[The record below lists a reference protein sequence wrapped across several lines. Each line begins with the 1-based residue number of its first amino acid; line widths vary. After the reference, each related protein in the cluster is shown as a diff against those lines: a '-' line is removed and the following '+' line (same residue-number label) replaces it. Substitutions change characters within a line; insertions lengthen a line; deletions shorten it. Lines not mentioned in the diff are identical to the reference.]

1 MSGFRAICGST
12 LAPDVAS
19 AVNDLRNQFLGG
31 EKETPCMVIV
41 FCSPDYDL
49 DQLGPALKA
58 GFPCPV
64 VGCTTSGQIGPH
76 GFQKDGITA
85 VALSKAGLMIRP
97 YLVAPL
103 EEVRDQALAVAE
115 QVARDFGSL
124 PLLGFLLV
132 DGLSMVEELLAST
145 LHHAL
150 GGMTLVGGS
159 AGDNLAFHQTKV
171 CFDGVFRHSAA
182 VLVVLHA
189 DLPFVPIKFQHFIPT
204 NQKLVATAA
213 QPKIRVVET
222 FNGIPAAKAYAK
234 ALGLGVDKLNAS
246 VFSAHPLML
255 LVGDDYYVRSI
266 QRVLP
271 DGGLVFYCA
280 IDEALVFTLGQR
292 VDSAMGIA
300 GQAFDEVFEAIGEP
314 QVILGCDCILRRL
327 ELEEAGLDLEIGS
340 LFARKHV
347 VGFSTYGE
355 QWNGM
360 HINQTFTGLALG
372 CECV

>member
-1 MSGFRAICGST
+1 
-12 LAPDVAS
+12 
-19 AVNDLRNQFLGG
+19 
-31 EKETPCMVIV
+31 
-41 FCSPDYDL
+41 
-49 DQLGPALKA
+49 
-58 GFPCPV
+58 
-64 VGCTTSGQIGPH
+64 
-76 GFQKDGITA
+76 
-85 VALSKAGLMIRP
+85 MIRP

-103 EEVRDQALAVAE
+103 EEVRDRALAVAE

-132 DGLSMVEELLAST
+132 DGLSMVEELLTST

-159 AGDNLAFHQTKV
+159 AGDNLAFHETRV
-171 CFDGVFRHSAA
+171 CFDGAFLQSAA
-182 VLVVLHA
+182 ILVVFHA

-204 NQKLVATAA
+204 DLKLVATSA

-234 ALGLGVDKLNAS
+234 ALGLSVEKLDAG

-255 LVGDDYYVRSI
+255 MVGDDYYVRSI

-292 VDSAMGIA
+292 ADSALAIA
-300 GQAFDEVFEAIGEP
+300 GRAFEDVVQAIGEP

-327 ELEEAGLDLEIGS
+327 ELEEAGLDLEIGG
-340 LFARKHV
+340 LFARQRV

-360 HINQTFTGLALG
+360 HVNQTFTGLALG
-372 CECV
+372 GGRA

>member
-1 MSGFRAICGST
+1 MSGFRAMRGST
-12 LAPDVAS
+12 LTPDATG
-19 AVNDLRNQFLGG
+19 AVEDLRSQLLGSG
-31 EKETPCMVIV
+31 HETPCAVIV

-64 VGCTTSGQIGPH
+64 IGCTTSGQIGPA
-76 GFQKDGITA
+76 GFQKNGLSA
-85 VALSKAGLMIRP
+85 VALSKPGLKIRP
-97 YLVAPL
+97 YLITPL
-103 EEVRDQALAVAE
+103 EEVRDQAFAVAR
-115 QVARDFGSL
+115 QVAHDFGPL
-124 PLLGFLLV
+124 PILGFLLV
-132 DGLSMVEELLAST
+132 DGLSMVEELLTST

-171 CFDGVFRHSAA
+171 CFDGVFRQSAA
-182 VLVVLHA
+182 VLLVMHA
-189 DLPFVPIKFQHFIPT
+189 DLPFAPIKFQHFAPT
-204 NQKLVATAA
+204 DLKLVATSAR
-213 QPKIRVVET
+213 PKARIVET
-222 FNGIPAAKAYAK
+222 FNGMPAAKAYAR
-234 ALGLGVDKLNAS
+234 ALGLSADTLDPG

-255 LVGDDYYVRSI
+255 LIGDDYYVRSI

-271 DGGLVFYCA
+271 DGSLAFYCA
-280 IDEALVFTLGQR
+280 IDEALVFTLGR
-292 VDSAMGIA
+292 RLDSAAGIA
-300 GQAFDEVFEAIGEP
+300 SQAFEEAFKNIGEP

-327 ELEEAGLDLEIGS
+327 ELEAAGLDSEVGG
-340 LFARKHV
+340 LFAQRRV

-372 CECV
+372 SERV